1 MSNRATR
8 RAAERSA
15 QRPAAAPATIS
26 EAQLAANRANAQL
39 SSGPKTETGKSKS
52 SHNALKTGL
61 TGRTILLPADDVAA
75 YLTLVSLINQKF
87 DPANDVEKH
96 LTQSIT
102 DTEWRL
108 LRIPTLE
115 AGLYALG
122 RRELAAEC
130 AHESNPQTR
139 ASMLEA
145 LIFRTYQ
152 KDLRNLALQERRLRS
167 QLKADT
173 VELRHLQAQRREA
186 QTTAPQPKPAA
197 TQPQNGFEFS
207 TPVFTPATTPSG
219 TLPSSDQKENAIQMP
234 AVDRL

>member
-1 MSNRATR
+1 MSNRAIR

-15 QRPAAAPATIS
+15 QRQAAAPANPTNTIS

-39 SSGPKTETGKSKS
+39 SSGPKSETGKSKS

-61 TGRTILLPADDVAA
+61 TGRTILLPDDDVAA
-75 YLTLVSLINQKF
+75 YQTLVSLIDQKF
-87 DPANDVEKH
+87 KPADDIEKH

-122 RRELAAEC
+122 RHELSAEC
-130 AHESNPQTR
+130 AHESNPQIR

-173 VELRHLQAQRREA
+173 AELRHLQAERREA
-186 QTTAPQPKPAA
+186 QPAPPQPKPAA

-207 TPVFTPATTPSG
+207 TPVFTPAPDPSDPQETPLQQEA
-219 TLPSSDQKENAIQMP
+219 TA
-234 AVDRL
+234 